1 MLTDIRQNELDLA
14 EERVLTNL
22 FGSTTPDAKTQWL
35 LKFLDIDINDIIQN
49 FESIMKPIMDDNGL
63 VNAEYMDW
71 CLAEEAVE
79 DMLHDNGKTG
89 ERFSKDTTN
98 SHAKRFGFHEDEE
111 ADFYFVMNMMY
122 SDYCL
127 IVGEDENRY
136 AEFAK
141 KFIKDKDG
149 PKGKAKK
156 YYYAMM

>member
-1 MLTDIRQNELDLA
+1 MHKLKHLMKEAATNKPDKLAELLMEEIKEVNANFMYELD
-14 EERVLTNL
+14 V
-22 FGSTTPDAKTQWL
+22 
-35 LKFLDIDINDIIQN
+35 
-49 FESIMKPIMDDNGL
+49 L
-63 VNAEYMDW
+63 VNGEYMDW
-71 CLAEEAVE
+71 CLAKEAVE

-141 KFIKDKDG
+141 SLSRIKMDLKV
-149 PKGKAKK
+149 KLRNTITQ
-156 YYYAMM
+156 

>member
-1 MLTDIRQNELDLA
+1 MHKLKHLMKEAATNKPDKLAELLMEEIKEVNANFMYELD
-14 EERVLTNL
+14 V
-22 FGSTTPDAKTQWL
+22 
-35 LKFLDIDINDIIQN
+35 
-49 FESIMKPIMDDNGL
+49 L
-63 VNAEYMDW
+63 VNGEYMDW

-141 KFIKDKDG
+141 SLSRIKMDLKV
-149 PKGKAKK
+149 KLRNTITQ
-156 YYYAMM
+156 

>member
-1 MLTDIRQNELDLA
+1 MHKLKHLMKEAATNMPDKLAELLMEEIKEVNANFMYELD
-14 EERVLTNL
+14 V
-22 FGSTTPDAKTQWL
+22 
-35 LKFLDIDINDIIQN
+35 
-49 FESIMKPIMDDNGL
+49 L
-63 VNAEYMDW
+63 VNGEYMDW

>member
-1 MLTDIRQNELDLA
+1 MHKLKHLMKEAATNKPDKLAELLMEEIKEVNANFMYELD
-14 EERVLTNL
+14 V
-22 FGSTTPDAKTQWL
+22 
-35 LKFLDIDINDIIQN
+35 
-49 FESIMKPIMDDNGL
+49 L
-63 VNAEYMDW
+63 VNGEYMDW

-141 KFIKDKDG
+141 KFIKDKDDL
-149 PKGKAKK
+149 KVKLRNTITQ
-156 YYYAMM
+156 

>member
-1 MLTDIRQNELDLA
+1 MHKLKHLMKEAATNKPDKLAELLMEEIKEVNANFMYELD
-14 EERVLTNL
+14 V
-22 FGSTTPDAKTQWL
+22 
-35 LKFLDIDINDIIQN
+35 
-49 FESIMKPIMDDNGL
+49 L
-63 VNAEYMDW
+63 VNGEYMDW

-98 SHAKRFGFHEDEE
+98 SHAKRFGFHEGEE

-141 KFIKDKDG
+141 SLSRIKMDLKV
-149 PKGKAKK
+149 KLRNTITQ
-156 YYYAMM
+156 

>member
-1 MLTDIRQNELDLA
+1 MHKLKHLMKEAATNKPDKLAELLMEEIKEVNANFMYELD
-14 EERVLTNL
+14 V
-22 FGSTTPDAKTQWL
+22 
-35 LKFLDIDINDIIQN
+35 
-49 FESIMKPIMDDNGL
+49 L
-63 VNAEYMDW
+63 VNGEYMDW

-141 KFIKDKDG
+141 KFIKDKDE

>member
-1 MLTDIRQNELDLA
+1 MHKLKHLMKEAATNKPDKLAELLMEEIKEVNANFMYELD
-14 EERVLTNL
+14 V
-22 FGSTTPDAKTQWL
+22 
-35 LKFLDIDINDIIQN
+35 
-49 FESIMKPIMDDNGL
+49 L
-63 VNAEYMDW
+63 VNGEYMDW
-71 CLAEEAVE
+71 CLAKEAVE